1 MSVASFISK
10 NVRIRV
16 QSCHT
21 GWCVHLFL
29 CWHSLLFC
37 MSRLQMKCADLE
49 GMDFIKLLLVTAL
62 QYGILQNY
70 VFSALR
76 EGLNPQFSS
85 SSLNYCQ
92 VCLRDLM
99 QN

>member
-1 MSVASFISK
+1 MSELGSSPAIPGGVFTCFSAGT
-10 NVRIRV
+10 V
-16 QSCHT
+16 C
-21 GWCVHLFL
+21 
-29 CWHSLLFC
+29 LFC

-62 QYGILQNY
+62 QYGILQNC